1 MKIITATMAKN
12 IANDFMNNK
21 CGPVIKEAMNKI
33 LCEAE
38 MGHHGI
44 CLLIPTG
51 WDKETICSV
60 AVFFSGLGYS
70 VETHPT
76 AYSIKW

>member
-21 CGPVIKEAMNKI
+21 CGPVIRAAMNEI
-33 LCEAE
+33 LHKAE
-38 MGHHGI
+38 MGHHETY
-44 CLLIPTG
+44 LFIPLG
-51 WDKETICSV
+51 WDKEIICSV

-70 VETHPT
+70 VETHSG
-76 AYSIKW
+76 AYHIKW

>member
-21 CGPVIKEAMNKI
+21 CGPAIKNAMNEI
-33 LCEAE
+33 LAKAE
-38 MGHHGI
+38 RGHHEMQM
-44 CLLIPTG
+44 LIPTD

-60 AVFFSGLGYS
+60 GLFFSGLGYS
-70 VETHPT
+70 VETFPT
-76 AYSIKW
+76 AYRIKW

>member
-21 CGPVIKEAMNKI
+21 CGSIIKEAMNKI
-33 LCEAE
+33 LYEAE
-38 MGHHGI
+38 RGNHEI
-44 CLLIPTG
+44 LLLIPSG

-70 VETHPT
+70 VETHPN
-76 AYSIKW
+76 AYRIKW

>member
-1 MKIITATMAKN
+1 MKIITAAMAKD

-21 CGPVIKEAMNKI
+21 CGPVIKEAMDKI

-60 AVFFSGLGYS
+60 AAFFGGLGYS
-70 VETHPT
+70 VEIHPT